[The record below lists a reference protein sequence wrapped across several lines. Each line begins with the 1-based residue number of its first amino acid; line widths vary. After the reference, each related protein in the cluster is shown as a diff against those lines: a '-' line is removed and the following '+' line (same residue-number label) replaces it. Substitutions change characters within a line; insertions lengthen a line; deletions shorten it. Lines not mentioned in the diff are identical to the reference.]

1 MYFALQ
7 FSYTGVQCLPHRMPA
22 HAFIPVFV
30 MHVPAVPYLRERLV
44 QTYQLQCLFLCPC
57 FLTRH
62 LRHTALNY
70 TGFPGLVQVAAESE
84 CGASLHGHRKCSQAG
99 CPLVYRDLGESTL
112 EGGYTCEIASPE
124 KQRGTRA
131 TFTLTCNPA
140 FTMFSPTV
148 LLLTSCIH
156 NCSD

>member
-1 MYFALQ
+1 MQ
-7 FSYTGVQCLPHRMPA
+7 FSNAGVQCLPHRMPA
-22 HAFIPVFV
+22 HASFIPVFV
-30 MHVPAVPYLRERLV
+30 MHVPAVPNLRERLV
-44 QTYQLQCLFLCPC
+44 QTYQLHCLFLCPR
-57 FLTRH
+57 FLNRH
-62 LRHTALNY
+62 LRRTALNY

-131 TFTLTCNPA
+131 MFTLTCI
-140 FTMFSPTV
+140 PT
-148 LLLTSCIH
+148 LRICDLGKL
-156 NCSD
+156 